1 MKQMLIGLMAATL
14 VSTAAVAK
22 PAERPLGVEA
32 SIPFANSIGIRNFRA
47 ESNDVLMI
55 EDNAGKWYRAEM
67 FAPCTGL
74 NFAEHIG
81 FETRGTNSFDKF
93 SQIVVEGRTCQ
104 VKSLVTAAKPLSKKE
119 KKAQAEAADK
129 ANSTL

>member
-1 MKQMLIGLMAATL
+1 MKQMIFGLLATAL

-32 SIPFANSIGIRNFRA
+32 SIPFVSSIGVRNFRA
-47 ESNDVLMI
+47 ESDEVLLI
-55 EDNAGKWYRAEM
+55 EDNSRRWYRAEM

-81 FETRGTNSFDKF
+81 FQTRGTSSLDRY
-93 SQIVVEGRTCQ
+93 SQIIVDGRICQ
-104 VKSLVTAAKPLSKKE
+104 FRSLVTAAKPLSKKE

-129 ANSTL
+129 ANGTL

>member
-1 MKQMLIGLMAATL
+1 MKQMFFGLLAVA
-14 VSTAAVAK
+14 VASTAAMAK

-32 SIPFANSIGIRNFRA
+32 SIPFANSIGIRNFQA
-47 ESNDVLMI
+47 ESNDALMI

-104 VKSLVTAAKPLSKKE
+104 VKSLVTAAKPLTKKE

-129 ANSTL
+129 ANSTF

>member
-1 MKQMLIGLMAATL
+1 MKQIVFGLLATAL
-14 VSTAAVAK
+14 VSTAALAK

-55 EDNAGKWYRAEM
+55 EDNSGRWYRAEM
-67 FAPCTGL
+67 FAPCIGL